1 MPRGLIM
8 VRKTVAIKDDLFH
21 SLELNHLMQKYQSFS
36 ELVSSAL
43 QLLIE
48 KQKKE
53 QYKQAMIEA
62 SKDELYMQDM
72 KSIEDEFQY
81 SDFLEESATAP
92 ENIK

>member
-1 MPRGLIM
+1 M

-21 SLELNHLMQKYQSFS
+21 NLELNHLTKKYQSFS
-36 ELVSSAL
+36 ELVSNAL

-53 QYKQAMIEA
+53 QYKKAMIEA
-62 SKDELYMQDM
+62 SKDKLYIQDM

-81 SDFLEESATAP
+81 SDF
-92 ENIK
+92 ENIKWINTMYI

>member
-1 MPRGLIM
+1 M

-21 SLELNHLMQKYQSFS
+21 KLEVSHIIQEYQSFS
-36 ELVSSAL
+36 ELVSNAL

-62 SKDELYMQDM
+62 SKDRQYIDDM
-72 KSIEDEFQY
+72 KSIEDDFQY
-81 SDFLEESATAP
+81 SDY

>member
-1 MPRGLIM
+1 M

-21 SLELNHLMQKYQSFS
+21 NLELSHLMEEYQSFS
-36 ELVSSAL
+36 ELVSNAL

-53 QYKQAMIEA
+53 QYKKAMIEA
-62 SKDELYMQDM
+62 SKDKLYIQDM
-72 KSIEDEFQY
+72 KSIEEEFQY
-81 SDFLEESATAP
+81 SDF

>member
-1 MPRGLIM
+1 M

-21 SLELNHLMQKYQSFS
+21 NLELNNIINQYQSFS
-36 ELVSSAL
+36 ELVSNAL

-53 QYKQAMIEA
+53 QYKLAMIEA
-62 SKDELYMQDM
+62 SKDELYINDM
-72 KSIEDEFQY
+72 KNIENEFQY
-81 SDFLEESATAP
+81 SDF